1 MTPGIWRSLVPEW
14 ERMGASPGL
23 YTLRKN
29 SCFVSGHDFSRAV
42 KSHSYEGFSPWAFS
56 FSCAS
61 PRTFSPGERIFQT
74 RANNSVAEIEGLPSP
89 KNSERAPKINI
100 APII

>member
-1 MTPGIWRSLVPEW
+1 
-14 ERMGASPGL
+14 MGASPGL

-61 PRTFSPGERIFQT
+61 PGLLVRGAGFPNPREH
-74 RANNSVAEIEGLPSP
+74 SVAEIEGLPSP
-89 KNSERAPKINI
+89 KKTANMHRK
-100 APII
+100 